1 MSLGPRHTW
10 LRIVAGAPRLA
21 PPLAPPL
28 SPKLRMANG
37 STITFAA
44 RQAGKSELLL
54 ALLRARAALEAAP
67 VPKTG
72 RRVWPFSFE
81 E

>member
-1 MSLGPRHTW
+1 
-10 LRIVAGAPRLA
+10 
-21 PPLAPPL
+21 
-28 SPKLRMANG
+28 MANG